1 MSLGG
6 DLMRFLDRLCPFR
19 RLLLQ
24 GNCVVLSMPLVT
36 TGRWVTAV
44 GVWYFHIKKS
54 ALSQPLSII
63 IHLKSIK
70 ESFIWTWFELCVET
84 YSRRFYI
91 WTNSKMM
98 SCRLNL
104 VLVDIRFENLF
115 NQCFC
120 PILLL
125 WWVVQWPWTN
135 FGFPMLSRKTI
146 LGSEKMDNVA
156 WADCEAHYS

>member
-36 TGRWVTAV
+36 TGRWVTGV

-54 ALSQPLSII
+54 ALSQPLSI

-120 PILLL
+120 PILVL
-125 WWVVQWPWTN
+125 WWVIQWPWTN
-135 FGFPMLSRKTI
+135 SGFPMLSRKTI